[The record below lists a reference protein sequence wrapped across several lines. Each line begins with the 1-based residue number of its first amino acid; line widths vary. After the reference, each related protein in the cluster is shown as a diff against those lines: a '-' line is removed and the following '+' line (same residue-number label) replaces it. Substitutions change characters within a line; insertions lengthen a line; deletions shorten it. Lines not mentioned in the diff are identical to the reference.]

1 MVCFNLTFE
10 KKGASE
16 WSVGK
21 MLAIIMTVLI
31 IVLVIYGV
39 SSGALNPLIERI
51 SGIAD
56 GIQTY
61 FEDGDFVKDDGRF
74 KIEGVG
80 EGKLYI
86 SKEKC
91 VAVFD
96 NDAGLGNYT
105 FDWDKKTFYKS
116 DDVYEVNGEDRIYYL
131 TFNEFVLAW
140 EFHYI
145 QSNPGGFQTSYQVS
159 GFALDDKYINTKIGE
174 KNYFMQLTN
183 FEQGLKILNEA
194 GAKKSEEF
202 KEFVFDNSLYEIFNK
217 DNLERRNIYLK
228 LKEEFNLN
236 NKDLNNEN
244 VYFLWEE
251 NGIKLSQVY
260 GIRLGNIYG
269 GILYHRKDINK
280 EWVAYEPW
288 DPKNFAIYASQEDF
302 DNSMKKLNDAEKIK
316 TFLARECA

>member
-1 MVCFNLTFE
+1 MFNYLD

-21 MLAIIMTVLI
+21 ILSIILVVVLLVLI
-31 IVLVIYGV
+31 IWGV

-61 FEDGDFVKDDGRF
+61 FEGEDFAHSDGTFSIKD
-74 KIEGVG
+74 VG

-86 SKEKC
+86 SQEKC

-96 NDAGLGNYT
+96 KESGLGNYT
-105 FDWDKKTFYKS
+105 YDWDKKIFYKS
-116 DDVYEVNGEDRIYYL
+116 DDVYEVNDEDKTYYL

-145 QSNPGGFQTSYQVS
+145 QSNPGGFQTSYEVS
-159 GFALDDKYINTKIGE
+159 GYALDEKYLNTKIGN

-183 FEQGLKILNEA
+183 LEQGIKILKEA

-202 KEFVFDNSLYEIFNK
+202 KEFVFDDSLNNIFNNY
-217 DNLERRNIYLK
+217 NLERRNIYLR
-228 LKEEFNLN
+228 LKEEL
-236 NKDLNNEN
+236 LGNEN
-244 VYFLWEE
+244 LVAGKPYFLAEFSSVYAVDTAGNFYNMTNE
-251 NGIKLSQVY
+251 N
-260 GIRLGNIYG
+260 
-269 GILYHRKDINK
+269 
-280 EWVAYEPW
+280 WVKY
-288 DPKNFAIYASQEDF
+288 DKKNPKNFVIFASEKDF
-302 DNSMKKLNDAEKIK
+302 DSSMKKLNDANKIK
-316 TFLARECA
+316 NFLIRECA